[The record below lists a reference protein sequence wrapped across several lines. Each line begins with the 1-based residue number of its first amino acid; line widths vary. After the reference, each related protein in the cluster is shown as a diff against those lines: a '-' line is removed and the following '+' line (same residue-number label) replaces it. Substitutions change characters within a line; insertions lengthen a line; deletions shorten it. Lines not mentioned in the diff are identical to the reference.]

1 MPEDH
6 PTVHYVYVCDEYD
19 KFVGVVSLRTLVLA
33 ADDTR
38 LGDVM
43 FEDIISV
50 TPDTTEDDVVEDIFK
65 YNIPAMPVV
74 DESGSIIGI
83 VTTDDAWDAVEED
96 ANEKKSPLVIMAIIV
111 GVLAF
116 LAVYTVVLLQ
126 VVKNL

>member
-1 MPEDH
+1 M
-6 PTVHYVYVCDEYD
+6 CDEYD